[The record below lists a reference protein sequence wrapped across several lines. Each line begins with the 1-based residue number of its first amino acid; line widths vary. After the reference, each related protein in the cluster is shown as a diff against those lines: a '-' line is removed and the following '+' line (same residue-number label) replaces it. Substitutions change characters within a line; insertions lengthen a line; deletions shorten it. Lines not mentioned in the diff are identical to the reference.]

1 MFYNKYLDDYYINE
15 IFNNY
20 DINFLRSIDEEQF
33 ISVYN
38 IFKKYNFDYIEDII
52 ENYLEL
58 FTMDSNIVEEKILLL
73 KDKLGDNFVNLIGED
88 MTYLE
93 EISK

>member
-1 MFYNKYLDDYYINE
+1 VFYNKYLDDYYINE

-93 EISK
+93 EILK

>member
-1 MFYNKYLDDYYINE
+1 VFYNKYLDDYYINE

-20 DINFLRSIDEEQF
+20 DINFLRSIDEGQF

-38 IFKKYNFDYIEDII
+38 IFKKYNFYYIEDII

-93 EISK
+93 EILK